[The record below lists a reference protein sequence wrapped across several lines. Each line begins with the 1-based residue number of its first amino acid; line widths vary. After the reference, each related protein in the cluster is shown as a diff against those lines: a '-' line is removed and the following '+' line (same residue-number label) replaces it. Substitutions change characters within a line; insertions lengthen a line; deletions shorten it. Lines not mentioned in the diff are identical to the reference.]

1 MKLKIYD
8 WSGDDNYTF
17 KDTWHCDCLIKPG
30 SFNINNEDLNYIVI
44 NVR

>member
-8 WSGDDNYTF
+8 CSHDAYLTF
-17 KDTWHCDCLIKPG
+17 KNTWHCECLIKPG
-30 SFNINNEDLNYIVI
+30 SFDINNEDLNYIVI